1 MGSHPLFI
9 PHATYIV
16 AALVKKHTSH
26 LLIATHS
33 FTVAPMRLPPVRILE
48 PASPHHGIDMCQ
60 TLPTKNQSFVKVF
73 PTNKNTDFPHKKYR
87 RSRQTNA
94 ASCVTVNMSL
104 SPGAPCMWAK
114 SHMGKTHTQ
123 FFNREDFKK
132 CIEVS

>member
-1 MGSHPLFI
+1 LHRSASLHVTPPGLLRKAIRKPKMGSHPLFI

-73 PTNKNTDFPHKKYR
+73 PTNKNTDFPD
-87 RSRQTNA
+87 RQMPHFVL
-94 ASCVTVNMSL
+94 ASL
-104 SPGAPCMWAK
+104 
-114 SHMGKTHTQ
+114 
-123 FFNREDFKK
+123 
-132 CIEVS
+132 